1 METAWVFQFLA
12 VVEARKR
19 RVFANKGLATDAM
32 TTLCR
37 TLQGPC
43 ANSSARPSGPKETAR
58 RHPGWST
65 RPTAF
70 IAGAEKGSLLTGLGA
85 T

>member
-19 RVFANKGLATDAM
+19 RVFAKKGLATDAM

-43 ANSSARPSGPKETAR
+43 ANSSASPPDRKRTPVVT
-58 RHPGWST
+58 
-65 RPTAF
+65 
-70 IAGAEKGSLLTGLGA
+70 GAEIML
-85 T
+85 